1 MTASLRKAK
10 PNILVVGDLMIDHYL
25 WGSTD
30 RISPEAPV
38 QVVNIANE
46 TAVLGGAGNVVNNLH
61 ALGASVSVASVI
73 GQDEIGKELL
83 MMLKSRGIK
92 TEGLVTQDG
101 RKTSKK
107 SRVIASNQQI
117 LRYDKESKED
127 ITDSSVEQIINAI
140 KKDLFL
146 YDMIILS
153 DYGKG
158 VLTSSL
164 CQEIIALAAT
174 LSKKV
179 LVDPKGTD
187 YSKYK
192 GAHFLTP
199 NKKEACEA
207 TGIDIVDDETLLKA
221 GKWLRKECD
230 LELSMITL
238 SEDGIAI
245 FRETSASQTAT
256 ASFRETS
263 ASQTATA
270 SFADE
275 MHKVPT
281 VAREVFDVTGAGDT
295 VIASLA
301 FAISSGHDVVSAAK
315 FANAAAA
322 VVVGKIG
329 SATASMDEIEE
340 YESTLHKSSSDMHI
354 KTRDELQRCVSTAKD
369 KKQRV
374 VFTNGCFDILHLGHV
389 KYLEVAKSF
398 GDILI
403 VGLNADSSVTKLKGP
418 TRPVNPEYDRAYLL
432 AALEVVDYVVIFS
445 EETPHDLIKMIS
457 PDVLVKGGDYE
468 GKSVVGTEFAG
479 ELKLVDFV
487 DGKSTTKTIERI
499 QKDSNIC

>member
-1 MTASLRKAK
+1 MIEGLRSSK

-25 WGSTD
+25 WGDCD

-38 QVVNIANE
+38 QVVNVAKE

-73 GQDEIGKELL
+73 GEDTIGKELL
-83 MMLKSRGIK
+83 LMLKSLGVK
-92 TEGLVTQDG
+92 TEGLVTQEG

-117 LRYDKESKED
+117 LRYDNESKED
-127 ITDSSVEQIINAI
+127 ITAESVEKILSAI
-140 KKDLFL
+140 AKDLFL

-158 VLTSSL
+158 VLTADL
-164 CQEIIALAAT
+164 CQQIISLA
-174 LSKKV
+174 SSQKKKV
-179 LVDPKGTD
+179 LVDPNGTD
-187 YSKYK
+187 YIKYK

-207 TGIDIVDDETLLKA
+207 TGINIIDDESLLRA
-221 GKWLRKECD
+221 GEWLRSECE

-245 FRETSASQTAT
+245 FGEKSASQTA
-256 ASFRETS
+256 S
-263 ASQTATA
+263 A
-270 SFADE
+270 FFDE
-275 MHKVPT
+275 KMHKVPT
-281 VAREVFDVTGAGDT
+281 VAKEVFDVTGAGDT

-301 FAISSGHDVVSAAK
+301 FAISSGKDIISAAQ

-329 SATASMDEIEE
+329 SATATMDEIEA
-340 YESTLHKSSSDMHI
+340 YESTLHQSSSDMHI
-354 KTRDELQRCVSTAKD
+354 KSRDELGRSVTRARAKNQRI
-369 KKQRV
+369 

-403 VGLNADSSVTKLKGP
+403 VGLNADSSVRKLKGP
-418 TRPVNPEYDRAYLL
+418 ERPINPEYDRAYLL
-432 AALEVVDYVVIFS
+432 AALEVVDYVVIFD
-445 EETPHDLIKMIS
+445 EETPYDLIKMIS

-468 GKSVVGTEFAG
+468 GKAVVGTEFAG

-499 QKDSNIC
+499 KKDSNQC